1 MSDLLPCCQ
10 ATAAYVR
17 AHAVAASCPDCG
29 EQYGPIDRVALVPA
43 APTVEAYAP
52 RRGSQPGA
60 QPDARV
66 QVADEGRLRVPTS
79 ETGESIERPSRP
91 GRVTSVED
99 AELVRVRRLLCDLRP
114 DRGGPLGWAPD
125 GQPPA
130 PGGSNWTPVLR
141 VQTSPDVPS
150 ILPGAFAS
158 QAPESRAPRLDPDST
173 LGWLQRHGT
182 LAAGLRALY
191 ALCAEARA
199 PVDVRARWAALPGRE
214 RLAGVVVY
222 GRKLVLAAMAEW
234 WRESP
239 PVDEEALRSA
249 QVAAVASFVAREAE
263 RASVATGEALAEVR
277 GRMAP

>member
-1 MSDLLPCCQ
+1 MSTLPPCCQ
-10 ATAAYVR
+10 ATADYVR
-17 AHAVAASCPDCG
+17 EHAVAASCPDCG

-52 RRGSQPGA
+52 RRTSQPGA

-66 QVADEGRLRVPTS
+66 SVVHEP
-79 ETGESIERPSRP
+79 RPSSTAPVARL
-91 GRVTSVED
+91 THVED

-130 PGGSNWTPVLR
+130 PGGSNWTPALR

-158 QAPESRAPRLDPDST
+158 QAPESRAPRLDPDTT

-234 WRESP
+234 WRETP
-239 PVDEEALRSA
+239 AVDLAPAETAADRAERVDEM
-249 QVAAVASFVAREAE
+249 AVQAE
-263 RASVATGEALAEVR
+263 RTSAEMRLALARVR
-277 GRMAP
+277 GRVSVVATEGASE